1 MAFLTPRYDPF
12 VVAVSILIAGFAS
25 YVALDL
31 AKRVR
36 TPDRRLAV
44 TWWFCGSIAMGTGI
58 WAMHFVGMLAFSL
71 PIALGYNEGLTFVS
85 WLAGAAVSGFALYVA
100 GRGAMTWR
108 RIAAGA
114 PLMASPITIAAS
126 S

>member
-1 MAFLTPRYDPF
+1 MAFLTPRYDPY

-36 TPDRRLAV
+36 THDRHAAV
-44 TWWFCGSIAMGTGI
+44 AWWVGGSLAMGTGI

-71 PIALGYNEGLTFVS
+71 PIPLGYDKGLTFVS
-85 WLAGAAVSGFALYVA
+85 WLAGAAVSGVALCVA
-100 GRGAMTWR
+100 GRGTMT
-108 RIAAGA
+108 
-114 PLMASPITIAAS
+114 
-126 S
+126 